1 MNHNLELS
9 NIGGLDESI
18 CNAIGMN
25 NNLEYSNLINENLL
39 SGLTEN
45 TSLLSANGQE
55 EYSYIEVTPEQ
66 IEQGAKIGKAA
77 IDIGKSL
84 APKADSAGCK
94 KPALP
99 ESFLNRGKWSTYKKC
114 LKDAKDAK
122 DAIANQERADKA
134 ADQAQKNKIEEAKL
148 ALMQLNAS
156 KSSSRESSD
165 DKFLGMPKAVGIT
178 VTVVGALALI
188 VGGIFLVKKL
198 RK

>member
-1 MNHNLELS
+1 MNNLELS

-25 NNLEYSNLINENLL
+25 NNLEYSNLINEDLL
-39 SGLTEN
+39 NGLTEN
-45 TSLLSANGQE
+45 TSLLNADGDGGNT
-55 EYSYIEVTPEQ
+55 ITPEQ
-66 IEQGAKIGKAA
+66 AAQIAKVGVDIGKA
-77 IDIGKSL
+77 L

-94 KPALP
+94 KPVLP
-99 ESFLNRGKWSTYKKC
+99 ESFINRGKWNTYKDC
-114 LKDAKDAK
+114 LRDAKAAK
-122 DAIANQERADKA
+122 QAEVKAEQDRIALERERLNQ
-134 ADQAQKNKIEEAKL
+134 QQM
-148 ALMQLNAS
+148 MQQQS
-156 KSSSRESSD
+156 QQRGGESD